1 MWYYNELTPTQ
12 KKIGCIVVVLITI
25 LLVVLCEFADY
36 AITLLKIKYG
46 IEFLNINI
54 K

>member
-1 MWYYNELTPTQ
+1 MDNELTPTQ
-12 KKIGCIVVVLITI
+12 KKIGCIAVILFWI
-25 LLVVLCEFADY
+25 LLIVLCEFAEY